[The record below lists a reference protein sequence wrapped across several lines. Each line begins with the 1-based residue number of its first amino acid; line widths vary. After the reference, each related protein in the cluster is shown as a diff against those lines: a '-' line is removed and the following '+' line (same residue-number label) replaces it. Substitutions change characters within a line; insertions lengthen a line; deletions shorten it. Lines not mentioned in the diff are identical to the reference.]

1 MKRSLFS
8 AALIVAVLSLS
19 SEAVAAQNYPTKPIR
34 MVVGYPPG
42 GAVDI
47 LGRIAAKPLSERL
60 GQQVVVDNRGSAGGV
75 IGAQIVARATPDG
88 YTLLF
93 TSISHVIA
101 PHIHRKVAYDA
112 IKDFAPVVQ
121 FVDVPLLLAVH
132 PSLPVKS
139 VKELID
145 YTKAR
150 PGQINHGSGGSGATS
165 HLAIELFKSMAGV
178 NMVHIPYRGTGP
190 ALTGLLAGEVSVMI
204 GSTVAFVPHIKARKL
219 RGLAVAGAKRS
230 GAVPDLPTIAET
242 VPGYDVT
249 SWFGILAPVGIA
261 KPIVNRINTD
271 LNQALASPE
280 LRERLHAQG
289 ADPLGGTP
297 EEFAAMI
304 EKDLATWAKAVRDSG
319 ARVD

>member
-8 AALIVAVLSLS
+8 AALIVAALSFS

-34 MVVGYPPG
+34 MVVSFPPG

-47 LGRIAAKPLSERL
+47 LGRMAAKILSERL
-60 GQQVVVDNRGSAGGV
+60 GQQVVADNRGGAGGV
-75 IGAQIVARATPDG
+75 IGAEIVARATPDG

-101 PHIHRKVAYDA
+101 PLIHRKVAYDV

-121 FVDVPLLLAVH
+121 FVDAPLLLAVH

-145 YTKAR
+145 YAKAK
-150 PGQINHGSGGSGATS
+150 PGQINYGSGGSGAMS
-165 HLAIELFKSMAGV
+165 HLSMELFRSMAGI
-178 NMVHIPYRGTGP
+178 NMQHIPYKGVGP
-190 ALTGLLAGEVSVMI
+190 ALTDLLAGQVSLMI
-204 GSTVAFVPHIKARKL
+204 GSMVALVPHIKAGKL
-219 RGLAVAGAKRS
+219 RGLAVAGAIGS

-242 VPGYDVT
+242 VPGYDVI
-249 SWFGILAPVGIA
+249 SWFGVLAPVGIA
-261 KPIVNRINTD
+261 KPIVHRINTD
-271 LNQALASPE
+271 LNQALLSPE

-304 EKDLATWAKAVRDSG
+304 KKDFAKWAKAVKDSG
-319 ARVD
+319 ARVN